1 MTIHFRADSRLSVPL
16 QPRSCCFLWLKSTFL
31 FCIKQVNH
39 YIELLFFLNAPY
51 FLFIIP
57 QCCKMSPMN
66 HQGACHTA
74 HPTEHNKSICEKI
87 NKTAGCKWRV
97 KASPLAY
104 SVILILPQQQ
114 NHVSVDLWAPS
125 HTLFYN
131 TINKSGVMN
140 LLVTSSSF
148 SSLRLLHPTSP
159 QYWFCDCTLIRQ
171 WSLWQH
177 QYIWKPSETPVT
189 ERQCKR

>member
-1 MTIHFRADSRLSVPL
+1 MLTAGSRYAV
-16 QPRSCCFLWLKSTFL
+16 LWLKSTFFIL
-31 FCIKQVNH
+31 HKTSG
-39 YIELLFFLNAPY
+39 LLLWTPFFQNAPS

-57 QCCKMSPMN
+57 RCCKMSPLN
-66 HQGACHTA
+66 HQGSCHTA
-74 HPTEHNKSICEKI
+74 HPTEHNKSLCEEI
-87 NKTAGCKWRV
+87 NTTAGCKWRV
-97 KASPLAY
+97 KASSPAY

-159 QYWFCDCTLIRQ
+159 QHCFCTLIRQ

-177 QYIWKPSETPVT
+177 QYIRRPTETPVS
-189 ERQCKR
+189 ECKCKH